1 MSKERGQESS
11 AELDIVI
18 PVYNEGAN
26 IGRVVDSLRRHVR
39 TSFRILICY
48 DHDDDDTLQALQCI
62 DHREVELQLVKNRRR
77 GVLGAIRTGFDDS
90 RAAAVLVFPADD
102 DYNAPQLDCMV
113 EKFRAGCEI
122 VAASRFIPGGCMKGC
137 PWLKGALV
145 RSSAWALYYL
155 ARLPTRNPSNG
166 FRLFSRRSARVNPDR
181 IDSRIRV

>member
-1 MSKERGQESS
+1 MS

-62 DHREVELQLVKNRRR
+62 DHREVDLQLVKNRRR

-90 RAAAVLVFPADD
+90 RARPFWFFPRTTTTMPHNLIAW
-102 DYNAPQLDCMV
+102 
-113 EKFRAGCEI
+113 
-122 VAASRFIPGGCMKGC
+122 S
-137 PWLKGALV
+137 
-145 RSSAWALYYL
+145 RSSAPA
-155 ARLPTRNPSNG
+155 ARS
-166 FRLFSRRSARVNPDR
+166 SRRA
-181 IDSRIRV
+181 DSFRAVA